1 MNTMIEQDDNIWDS
15 REPAM
20 QEVLNAARIVAAT
33 EVTTLLLGESGSGKE
48 QLARAIHAYSPRR
61 QAAFV
66 TVNCGALPPT
76 LAESLLFGQGSSTP
90 MSTTGSHQGY
100 LNAAAGGTLFLDNVG
115 ALGTAVQSA
124 LLHFLDS
131 GEIIAAGGAQPL
143 QADVRVIAAS
153 HNDLASAV
161 AKSRFNSGLYYRLQV
176 VPLTLP
182 PLRERARDIVVL
194 AERFL
199 DGFAAQRGVAPVKL
213 GNDARRA
220 MTGYPWPGNVRELRN
235 LCERLTLLL
244 PGKTIRV
251 ENLPVEFRAA
261 TATRH
266 HIVAL
271 PSSGLDLTELEK
283 DLIAQALEH
292 TGGNRSRAARL
303 LGLTRDTLLYR
314 LKKFSLA

>member
-1 MNTMIEQDDNIWDS
+1 
-15 REPAM
+15 
-20 QEVLNAARIVAAT
+20 
-33 EVTTLLLGESGSGKE
+33 
-48 QLARAIHAYSPRR
+48 
-61 QAAFV
+61 
-66 TVNCGALPPT
+66 
-76 LAESLLFGQGSSTP
+76 
-90 MSTTGSHQGY
+90 
-100 LNAAAGGTLFLDNVG
+100 
-115 ALGTAVQSA
+115 
-124 LLHFLDS
+124 
-131 GEIIAAGGAQPL
+131 
-143 QADVRVIAAS
+143 
-153 HNDLASAV
+153 
-161 AKSRFNSGLYYRLQV
+161 
-176 VPLTLP
+176 
-182 PLRERARDIVVL
+182 
-194 AERFL
+194 
-199 DGFAAQRGVAPVKL
+199 
-213 GNDARRA
+213 

>member
-66 TVNCGALPPT
+66 AVNCGALPPAM
-76 LAESLLFGQGSSTP
+76 AESLLFGQGSSTHE
-90 MSTTGSHQGY
+90 STTGAHQGY
-100 LNAAAGGTLFLDNVG
+100 LNAAAGGTLVLDNVS

-143 QADVRVIAAS
+143 QVDVRVIAAS
-153 HNDLASAV
+153 HHDLASAV

-182 PLRERARDIVVL
+182 PLRERPRDIAVL

-220 MTGYPWPGNVRELRN
+220 LAGYPWPGNVRELRN

-251 ENLPVEFRAA
+251 ENLPIEFRAA
-261 TATRH
+261 TGTRH
-266 HIVAL
+266 RIVAL
-271 PSSGLDLTELEK
+271 PSGGLDLTELEK